1 MNIGFTL
8 STWATTS
15 IEDVSKASVG
25 SSPKWM
31 QLYIYKNRNM
41 TLSLVRRAEKMGLCG
56 FFVTVDT
63 PVLGKRYQDIK
74 NYFSLPSHLSLV
86 NIGVNESLNQVEGSS
101 LAEHVKN
108 CIDSSL
114 TWKDINWL
122 KTITRLPIVL
132 KGILTGEMAEK
143 AVDIGV
149 DGIVVSNHG
158 ARQLDGVPATIDA
171 LEEIV
176 EAIGG
181 RKCEIFLDGG
191 IRSGSDIF
199 KAVALGAKAVFIGR
213 PILWGLS
220 YEGEKGVE
228 KILKLFHEE
237 FQTCMKLMGCKTVAE
252 IQSLKNLVVHQSY
265 FKSHL

>member
-1 MNIGFTL
+1 M
-8 STWATTS
+8 
-15 IEDVSKASVG
+15 
-25 SSPKWM
+25 
-31 QLYIYKNRNM
+31 
-41 TLSLVRRAEKMGLCG
+41 
-56 FFVTVDT
+56 
-63 PVLGKRYQDIK
+63 
-74 NYFSLPSHLSLV
+74 
-86 NIGVNESLNQVEGSS
+86 
-101 LAEHVKN
+101 
-108 CIDSSL
+108 
-114 TWKDINWL
+114 
-122 KTITRLPIVL
+122 
-132 KGILTGEMAEK
+132 
-143 AVDIGV
+143 
-149 DGIVVSNHG
+149 
-158 ARQLDGVPATIDA
+158 IDA
-171 LEEIV
+171 LKEIV

-228 KILKLFHEE
+228 KILKLLHDE